1 MAKNITAMAV
11 PMIIAQLINV
21 LYNIT
26 DRFFIG
32 RIGGGQSLSLTGV
45 GIVFPIINII
55 TAFTNLFGMG
65 GALLCSIARGRK
77 DDEAAERIIGS
88 SFFMLII
95 TALVLTLIGVVFQDP
110 LLRLFGASSE
120 TFPYAK
126 EYFSVYIW
134 GTAASVIGLGMNN
147 FINCQGFGKVGMVS
161 IAAGAVIN
169 VILDPLLIFVL
180 DLGVRGAAIATVV
193 AQLVSAVWVL
203 HFLTGRRALLLLRK
217 EHIRWQPAVL
227 LQTVQ
232 MGFANFVMAFTNG
245 ITQFAYNRALM
256 NLGGDVFVGAMT
268 VITSVREMVIMP
280 VHGITA
286 GSQPVLGYN
295 YGAQKLDR
303 VKKGIAFTTGVCI
316 VYTAVV
322 WGVLFLFP
330 QAAILLFTDDL
341 FLGLLSNGT
350 SVFRTGHFHR
360 AGKGQVC
367 HFLLLVPQGCTGDS
381 ADLAA
386 SSLYGGIRCV
396 LVGAN
401 FQFDRWRRLLCNHAV
416 DGEKEALSGRRGPP
430 FKSALPQ
437 INRSWAWAFLKPFR
451 RRTVYENNYQPDKRC
466 SHSQNGAGTGAL
478 RFHQYSRGKNCGNGY
493 LRAFQR
499 GDCGENTTRKED
511 CHYLRKPRH

>member
-1 MAKNITAMAV
+1 MQRDHDFSQGSMAKNITAMAV

-65 GALLCSIARGRK
+65 GAPLCSIARGRK

-134 GTAASVIGLGMNN
+134 GTAASVVGLGMNN

-286 GSQPVLGYN
+286 GSHPVLGYN

-330 QAAILLFTDDL
+330 QAAILLFTDDPKLLEVGVDMLHIYFWGFCLMALQFSGQATFTALGKAKYAIFFSL
-341 FLGLLSNGT
+341 FRK
-350 SVFRTGHFHR
+350 V
-360 AGKGQVC
+360 
-367 HFLLLVPQGCTGDS
+367 
-381 ADLAA
+381 
-386 SSLYGGIRCV
+386 V
-396 LVGAN
+396 LVIPLIWLLPRYMGVSGVFWSEPISNLIGGGAC
-401 FQFDRWRRLLCNHAV
+401 FATMLWMVKKKL
-416 DGEKEALSGRRGPP
+416 
-430 FKSALPQ
+430 
-437 INRSWAWAFLKPFR
+437 
-451 RRTVYENNYQPDKRC
+451 
-466 SHSQNGAGTGAL
+466 
-478 RFHQYSRGKNCGNGY
+478 
-493 LRAFQR
+493 
-499 GDCGENTTRKED
+499 
-511 CHYLRKPRH
+511 

>member
-1 MAKNITAMAV
+1 MQRDHDFSQGSIAKNITVMAV
-11 PMIIAQLINV
+11 PMIIAQVMNV

-32 RIGGGQSLSLTGV
+32 RIGGGESLSLTGV
-45 GIVFPIINII
+45 GIVFPIITII

-65 GALLCSIARGRK
+65 GAPLCSIARGRK
-77 DDEAAERIIGS
+77 DEVLAEQIIGS
-88 SFFMLII
+88 SFFMLVI
-95 TALVLTLIGVVFQDP
+95 TALILTFIGVVFQNP

-120 TFPYAK
+120 VFPYAK
-126 EYFSVYIW
+126 DYFSVYIW

-203 HFLTGRRALLLLRK
+203 HFLTGRKALLLLRK

-232 MGFANFVMAFTNG
+232 VGFANFVMAFTNG
-245 ITQFAYNRALM
+245 ITQFVYNRALM

-316 VYTAVV
+316 VYTAVA
-322 WGVLFLFP
+322 WAVLFLFP
-330 QAAILLFTDDL
+330 QAAILLFTDDPKLLEVGVDMLHVYFGGFCLMALQFSGQATFTALGKAKYAIFFSL
-341 FLGLLSNGT
+341 FRK
-350 SVFRTGHFHR
+350 V
-360 AGKGQVC
+360 
-367 HFLLLVPQGCTGDS
+367 
-381 ADLAA
+381 
-386 SSLYGGIRCV
+386 V
-396 LVGAN
+396 LVIPLIWLLPRYMGVSGVFWSEPISNLIGGGAC
-401 FQFDRWRRLLCNHAV
+401 FATMLWMVKKKL
-416 DGEKEALSGRRGPP
+416 
-430 FKSALPQ
+430 
-437 INRSWAWAFLKPFR
+437 
-451 RRTVYENNYQPDKRC
+451 
-466 SHSQNGAGTGAL
+466 
-478 RFHQYSRGKNCGNGY
+478 
-493 LRAFQR
+493 
-499 GDCGENTTRKED
+499 
-511 CHYLRKPRH
+511 